1 MVLPKLAEDQ
11 IDDRVQA
18 LTVSQMNAF
27 ASGLAVGLW
36 VAAISA
42 VCFLAVHLAAVNKLE
57 PVILRMTPEKPL
69 WKDSVTL

>member
-1 MVLPKLAEDQ
+1 MILPKLAEDQ
-11 IDDRVQA
+11 IDDRVQV

-42 VCFLAVHLAAVNKLE
+42 VCFLAAVNKSE
-57 PVILRMTPEKPL
+57 PVILRMTPEKSL
-69 WKDSVTL
+69 WKDSVTF